1 MKTLFGK
8 WVAAFGICA
17 IATFAVAE
25 RPRLLIVQG
34 KGLETDPPLNV
45 TMDVAQFLDE
55 QARVLAVIYGPI
67 DPLFRAAQNE
77 GLLKDAPTKPDLEA
91 AKKAARVLQADYL
104 LWVDV
109 EEKSERFLSVHKLYK
124 GGKEIWAS
132 QSELSVKVKNQSD
145 RINAIQ
151 SLGRTIATALEYEP
165 LKELPSLGKA
175 TPNEALPGQQPIKPV
190 EGAVTAPRVPVDE
203 LVAQAERFVEE
214 GNYRAALLTLR
225 EAVDTDPTSAK
236 ARVALIRLYS
246 KMGRPALAM
255 QTAMS
260 AAGIVKDPGM
270 MVEVARAFA
279 QGGKYNEARSLLND
293 ALMLAPESEDIRIAM
308 GELLMAEANP
318 VQALDHFNAAAKSGK
333 NASAFAMRALCRG
346 LLGGTDGA
354 KLDYSKAVEL
364 SAEAPKATYERAM
377 SILDRALGGE
387 GDLLRGLFQRGIVRR
402 DSVEVRD
409 SLAAQERFAQATL
422 AIIEGWDRASR
433 YNASHDQRV
442 LALNLLL
449 QCVTEFRTYLGS
461 GDEQDLV
468 NARLTLGEA
477 LREMSEAKA
486 GFEKELSG
494 TQGSSS
500 ARV

>member
-1 MKTLFGK
+1 MKTRFGK
-8 WVAAFGICA
+8 WVSVVVLCALAAVSSA
-17 IATFAVAE
+17 A

-34 KGLETDPPLNV
+34 KGLEADPPLNV

-55 QARVLAVIYGPI
+55 QARVVAVIYGPI
-67 DPLFRAAQNE
+67 DPVFRAAQNE
-77 GLLKDAPTKPDLEA
+77 GLLKDIPAKPDLEA
-91 AKKAARVLQADYL
+91 AKKAARVLQAEYV

-124 GGKEIWAS
+124 GGKEVWAS

-190 EGAVTAPRVPVDE
+190 EGTAVAPRVPVDE
-203 LVAQAERFVEE
+203 LVAQAERFIEE

-293 ALMLAPESEDIRIAM
+293 ALMLAPDSEDIRIAM

-318 VQALDHFNAAAKSGK
+318 VQALEHLNAAAKSGK
-333 NASAFAMRALCRG
+333 NAGAFAMRALCRG

-354 KLDYSKAVEL
+354 KLDYNKAVEL
-364 SAEAPKATYERAM
+364 SAEAPKVAYERAM
-377 SILDRALGGE
+377 AILDRALTGE

-402 DSVEVRD
+402 DSVEVKD
-409 SLAAQERFAQATL
+409 TLAAQERFAQATL
-422 AIIEGWDRASR
+422 AIVEGWDRAGR
-433 YNASHDQRV
+433 YNVSHEQRV

-494 TQGSSS
+494 AQGNNS